1 MNDGIKKIE
10 LSRLREETPRLF
22 AGDSVSLT
30 GTIYT
35 ARDAAHKR
43 ITEML
48 DRGEAP
54 PFDISGAVIY
64 YAGPTP
70 ARPGQIIG
78 SLGPTT
84 SGRMDPYSGRFLSM
98 GLSGM
103 IGKGDRR
110 EDVCRAIEEHGA
122 VYFIATGGAG
132 ALLSRCVRSCEV
144 IAFDDL
150 GCESVKRLYVENFPA
165 IVAIDAHGGNIYKTG
180 REKYREALSRL

>member
-1 MNDGIKKIE
+1 MKQIDIA
-10 LSRLREETPRLF
+10 RLRDAANTLF

-43 ITEML
+43 IAAML
-48 DRGEAP
+48 DQGEKP
-54 PFDISGAVIY
+54 PFGLKDAVIY

-84 SGRMDPYSGRFLSM
+84 SGRMDPYSERFLSL
-98 GLSGM
+98 GLAGM

-110 EDVCRAIEEHGA
+110 EDVCAAIKKYGA

-132 ALLSRCVRSCEV
+132 ALLSKCVRSCEV

-150 GCESVKRLYVENFPA
+150 GCESVKKLYVENFPA
-165 IVAIDAHGGNIYKTG
+165 IVAVDAHGGNIYETG
-180 REKYREALSRL
+180 REKYREALSR